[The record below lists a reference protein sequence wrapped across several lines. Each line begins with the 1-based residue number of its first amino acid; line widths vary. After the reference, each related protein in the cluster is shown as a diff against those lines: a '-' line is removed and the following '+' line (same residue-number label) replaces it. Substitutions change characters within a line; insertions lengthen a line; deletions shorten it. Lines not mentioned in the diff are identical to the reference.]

1 SLNEIISYARN
12 KKVAAE
18 RIINSKAP

>member
-1 SLNEIISYARN
+1 MTVVSLNEIISYARK

-18 RIINSKAP
+18 R